1 MTSELLIRRAEPGD
15 LAGIAHLAGELVRM
29 HHAVNP
35 DRFVLP
41 DDVEKGYA
49 WWLGKET
56 AREQA
61 VVLAALQGS
70 ALVGYAYGALEG
82 RDWNMLLDDHGAIHD
97 IFVDA
102 SARRAGVGR
111 ALLQEMIARLE
122 HLGAKR
128 IVLST
133 MVDNDRAQ
141 RLFRACGF
149 LPTMLEMTRM
159 RAGPES

>member
-1 MTSELLIRRAEPGD
+1 MTAEVRIRRAEPPD
-15 LAGIAHLAGELVRM
+15 LAGIARLAGELVRM

-35 DRFVLP
+35 ERFLLP
-41 DDVEKGYA
+41 DEVEKGYL

-70 ALVGYAYGALEG
+70 ALVGYAYGTLEG

-97 IFVDA
+97 LFVDA
-102 SARRAGVGR
+102 SARRVGVGR
-111 ALLQEMIARLE
+111 ALLQEMIGSLE

-133 MVDNDRAQ
+133 MVDNDGAQ

-149 LPTMLEMTRM
+149 LPTMLEMTRIKG
-159 RAGPES
+159 A